1 MFSFIQRRL
10 LAPLAALVLL
20 PAASAQEPAATPAP
34 ALPKDEAIVLIPG
47 GKLVDKPV
55 PLFFSAETS
64 TVANVFTD
72 HTEHVMLVRA
82 KVHQGQPEVLSI
94 GLEGEGEIIAV
105 KNDGQIAFLKGVNAE
120 GERLALA
127 DAELVSW
134 TVRRESN
141 GQRFLDLKPK
151 LPAVLEKGI
160 DAKTPRLFEF
170 SVVARHDVPVGKIN
184 QPFDLLRPGRGAA
197 VGFSSTIEIRNQGD
211 AAARV
216 TQVSGIEPVQ
226 GPQQGQPLRFFQ
238 GLGDRSFGDGSGKLM
253 VTIGLKSS
261 AARPVEFTNISL
273 EGTPT
278 ADLSGISFVLRGEL
292 VVTRPGEAM
301 TLLENAALSGAS
313 SGDGWFIRLKKQGEN
328 FVHELV
334 GEKLGN
340 FPIELAFE
348 APLIRRGDWRGTD
361 FILHGGAVVP
371 LRIAGLPEGVSF
383 DPSQAVVPERR
394 DGAWIGF
401 LPATGSAAFAWKSGR
416 QEGEGALFFTSTEVS
431 DTRVGAG
438 LGRRY
443 SKLSFRVL
451 QGKLDAL
458 KIRVDGPGEILAVRG
473 AQVLAW
479 SIGEEAGARM
489 LDVRLS
495 RPIEVEGEI
504 EIEAQA
510 PIGAFPVTLQPLRFS
525 PQGALSH
532 RGFLRVAN
540 DGAVRLEI
548 ANAQGLM
555 QLSPAQFPWAKPD
568 EAFRQAFVY
577 RFPAPDYAYEIR
589 ASQVLPEIAVTEV
602 TIHELA
608 ETDRRIHA
616 DIELD
621 IREAPLREWTLQV
634 PADFVVASVTGAAVA
649 DFSLAS
655 EIKEGRQDLKILFR
669 QAIIGRQLVSLR
681 LEKSLE
687 AKAGD
692 WVLPPLIYPGV
703 KSSRGYLGVVAIAG
717 FRIVP
722 GATTGL
728 AETPPD
734 FFPKK
739 VAGLQQAFRIR
750 EGAWSATMRVEALGQ
765 SIQADV
771 FHLYSIK
778 EGGVSGS
785 VLINYF
791 VVGAPATQWRIRVPK
806 TLGKV
811 EVSGQNV
818 GLERREEGDALVIPL
833 TRPLLGAGTLL
844 VTFEQTMSSHG
855 GDLLL
860 ADIRPLD
867 VQSERGF
874 VQVVSPLQ
882 VNATINRSEGSVLKL
897 DPSELPA
904 EYRVLSTTPTIFAWQ
919 YTAPDVVLG
928 INIKRYDAGE
938 TESLLVDRAVL
949 SSRVSR
955 DGQVVTDA
963 SFHVKSRGRSALR
976 VTLPDKADLWEVK
989 VDGSTVNARVDGA
1002 ETLVPL
1008 PAKADPNDPIKVVIR
1023 YGKASAS
1030 ATKPQLEAP
1039 TLEAPLV
1046 FGEWKVT
1053 GDENRRLVPRG
1064 GAIKPVLPVLTES
1077 GSEWIF
1083 ARASMSA
1090 ALVLLAAALGVFL
1103 QRFAKLRLL
1112 GALSFLLAVTGCFML
1127 AYRAFHERRVNLGAL
1142 EFAMPAVPSKEPLV
1156 IEVGN
1161 VSPFMAMLSGWGIAC
1176 IVAGLALLVFAFLRS
1191 RHAAYALPGGMAL
1204 LAFGVLSQRMGA
1216 VPFFVGLGLILL
1228 FCKVLPA
1235 LTGLRRKRPVAE
1247 VAATTTAALIALLG
1261 SFGEVRADTP
1271 VPPPAPVVEGMST
1284 AESMVHTWRIAS
1296 GRLSGEIAI
1305 EGRGKA
1311 DERFLLLKPPAV
1323 LTAFQGEGWRVV
1335 KAPYGEQ
1342 EAYYLVSTVEGRK
1355 TGKATFEMPL
1365 PNPQGGWNL
1374 PSGPA
1379 AVQRVS
1385 LRWNQEG
1392 WDFESPQAAKVV
1404 PLVAEGESGAELVLR
1419 PSEVTSLR
1427 ARPKQRD
1434 AAAEQTQFYVE
1445 ISDLYLPGPGVVN
1458 GRHLIAVR
1466 PSRGV
1471 VRELLAVIPEGF
1483 TVGEVAGGPA
1493 GSWRFNPETRE
1504 LRIAIEPAQDQP
1516 FTVSVATQRGTAA
1529 LPVDLS
1535 LAPLQVKGAA
1545 GSVGLLGLAFGDEA
1559 QAESVVVKGMSDV
1572 NLDDFS
1578 GTLLPRDREGKP
1590 LAVLHRAFRHAGGEA
1605 GVTLKVTPVAPEIR
1619 ATTRQTLSLGEDR
1632 MVLGIELTASI
1643 TRAGV
1648 FKLALEIPT
1657 GFEIESVTG
1666 PALAHWAD
1674 SQEEKA
1680 RVLNLHLTGRTI
1692 GDQTFAIVLVAPSP
1706 GAQASWLVPRV
1717 SLRGATR
1724 QTGTL
1729 TIVPDRGFQVRA
1741 VLPREKVSTLD
1752 TRESVGIRPN
1762 ALAFRLLQADWALAL
1777 AITKLEPWVTAQILH
1792 EETLREGQTLSRVRI
1807 AYKIENAA
1815 MKTLRVRIP
1824 GLDAAAAATV
1834 RASGPAVADFVPV
1847 ADEANNLWE
1856 IRFQRGI
1863 TGSTIVDVEFQRQT
1877 PIEAPVL
1884 ITPLVPIEVR
1894 QSSYYVAIRAG
1905 GRWEIAS
1912 RTNPRGW
1919 QRSEWAVVPEILREN
1934 TPAPA
1939 EVYRVAEP
1947 EGPLA
1952 LTLKRNEVKGAL
1964 KLRVERGTLTTLISP
1979 KGNALT
1985 AVDLDV
1991 RVVEKGTLT
2000 LRLPAGVNKPF
2011 SVIVND
2017 EGVPLVKDGDAW
2029 KFHVY
2034 PAPEGDRPASVRFVY
2049 AMPTQGL
2056 TLEGPRLDVPLENLT
2071 WRVILPRGWHLVDSE
2086 GDFEL
2091 TRQQS
2096 LKRIEDYDSFVT
2108 RQRAAGKKDAVALL
2122 DQANEWLRKG
2132 EQEKAGQ
2139 ALSKAARN
2147 GLLDEASNEDAR
2159 VQLGNLKA
2167 QQATLALN
2175 TRRQRMYLDNKS
2187 EVALSNA
2194 QLERAAQENPLLQGN
2209 LNYDP
2214 KQYDR
2219 LLEGNSVDE
2228 NTAMKAMGERLATQL
2243 VTDPAPAALDV
2254 TLAQTGT
2261 VLDFKRSV
2269 QVDTNNAMKLKLEI
2283 APDHRSGWLYAL
2295 VLCVLGAMI
2304 VTMRTTRKKP
2314 DETVAPV

>member
-1 MFSFIQRRL
+1 M
-10 LAPLAALVLL
+10 
-20 PAASAQEPAATPAP
+20 PAP

-55 PLFFSAETS
+55 PFFFSAETS
-64 TVANVFTD
+64 SVVNVFTD
-72 HTEHVMLVRA
+72 HTEHEIKVRA
-82 KVHQGQPEVLSI
+82 KVHQGQPEVISI
-94 GLEGEGEIIAV
+94 GLEGEGEITGV
-105 KNDGQIAFLKGVNAE
+105 KNDGQIAFLNAVDAE
-120 GERLALA
+120 GKRLNLTDDGLA
-127 DAELVSW
+127 SW

-151 LPAVLEKGI
+151 LALPEDKSI

-170 SVVARHDVPVGKIN
+170 TITARYDVPAGKIS
-184 QPFDLLRPGRGAA
+184 QPFDLLRPSRGAA
-197 VGFSSTIEIRNQGD
+197 VGFSSTIELRNQGD

-216 TQVSGIEPVQ
+216 TEVSGIEPVQ
-226 GPQQGQPLRFFQ
+226 GPQQATPLRFFQ
-238 GLGDRSFGDGSGKLM
+238 GLGDRSFGDGRGKLL

-261 AARPVEFTNISL
+261 AARPVEFTKISL

-292 VVTRPGEAM
+292 VVTRPGESM

-313 SGDGWFIRLKKQGEN
+313 SGDGWFIRLKKQGEG

-334 GEKLGN
+334 GEKLGT

-348 APLIRRGDWRGTD
+348 APLLRRGDWRGTD
-361 FILHGGAVVP
+361 FTLHGGAVVP

-383 DPSQAVVPERR
+383 DPSLPVVPERR

-443 SKLSFRVL
+443 SQLSFRVL

-458 KIRVDGPGEILAVRG
+458 KIRVDGPGEILSVKG

-504 EIEAQA
+504 IIEAQA

-532 RGFLRVAN
+532 RGFVRVAN

-555 QLSPAQFPWAKPD
+555 QLSPAQFPWAKAD

-577 RFPAPDYAYEIR
+577 RFPAPDYSYEIR
-589 ASQVLPEIAVTEV
+589 ASQVLPEVSVTEV

-608 ETDRRIHA
+608 ETDRRILA

-621 IREAPLREWTLQV
+621 IREAPLREWTVQV

-649 DFSLAS
+649 DYSLAT
-655 EIKEGRQDLKILFR
+655 EIKDGRQDLKILFR

-681 LEKSLE
+681 LEKGLE
-687 AKAGD
+687 AKAGE
-692 WVLPPLIYPGV
+692 WVLPPLIYPGA
-703 KSSRGYLGVVAIAG
+703 KSARGYLGVVATAG

-722 GATTGL
+722 GATSGL

-739 VAGLQQAFRIR
+739 QQGLQQAFRIR

-811 EVSGQNV
+811 EVTGQNV
-818 GLERREEGDALVIPL
+818 GLDRREEGDALVIPL
-833 TRPLLGAGTLL
+833 TRPVLGAGTLL
-844 VTFEQTMSSHG
+844 VTFEQPMSSRG
-855 GDLLL
+855 GDIAL
-860 ADIRPLD
+860 ADVRPLD

-882 VNATINRSEGSVLKL
+882 VTDKITRSEGAVLKL

-904 EYRVLSTTPTIFAWQ
+904 EYRVLSSTPTIAAWQ
-919 YTAPDVVLG
+919 YTAPDVVLVM
-928 INIKRYDAGE
+928 NITRPEPGE
-938 TESLLVDRAVL
+938 TESLLVDRAEL

-963 SFHVKSRGRSALR
+963 NFHVKARGRSALR

-989 VDGSTVNARVDGA
+989 VDGATVNARVDGEA
-1002 ETLVPL
+1002 TLVPL
-1008 PAKADPNDPIKVVIR
+1008 PAKADPNDPIRVLIR
-1023 YGKASAS
+1023 YGKGSES
-1030 ATKPQLEAP
+1030 KTTPKLEAP
-1039 TLEAPLV
+1039 KIDAPLV

-1064 GAIKPVLPVLTES
+1064 GAFKPVVPVLTES
-1077 GSEWIF
+1077 GSEWVF
-1083 ARASMSA
+1083 AKARTPA
-1090 ALVLLAAALGVFL
+1090 ALILLAAALGLFL

-1112 GALSFLLAVTGCFML
+1112 GVVSIAIGVAGCFVL
-1127 AYRAFHERRVNLGAL
+1127 AFRAFHERRVNLGAL
-1142 EFAMPAVPSKEPLV
+1142 EFAMPAVPGNESLS
-1156 IEVGN
+1156 IEVWN
-1161 VSPFMAMLSGWGIAC
+1161 VSPVVAMLSGWGIAC

-1191 RHAAYALPGGMAL
+1191 RYAAYALPGGLAL
-1204 LAFGVLSQRMGA
+1204 IAFGVLSQRMGA

-1228 FCKVLPA
+1228 FFKVLPG
-1235 LTGLRRKRPVAE
+1235 LTGFRRKRPVAE
-1247 VAATTTAALIALLG
+1247 VAATTAALIALLA
-1261 SFGEVRADTP
+1261 SFGQVRGDTP
-1271 VPPPAPVVEGMST
+1271 VPPAPPVVESMST
-1284 AESMVHTWRIAS
+1284 AESMVHNWRIAG

-1335 KAPYGEQ
+1335 KAPYGES
-1342 EAYYLVSTVEGRK
+1342 EAYYLISTIEGRK

-1392 WDFESPQAAKVV
+1392 WDFESPQAAKVT

-1419 PSEVTSLR
+1419 PSEVTALR

-1529 LPVDLS
+1529 LPVDLA
-1535 LAPLQVKGAA
+1535 LAPLQIKGAA
-1545 GSVGLLGLAFGDEA
+1545 GSVGLLGLAFGEEA
-1559 QAESVVVKGMSDV
+1559 QAESVVAKGMSDV

-1605 GVTLKVTPVAPEIR
+1605 GVTLKVTPVAPEVR

-1632 MVLGIELTASI
+1632 MVLGVELTASI

-1648 FKLALEIPT
+1648 FKLALEIPA

-1674 SQEEKA
+1674 SQEDKA

-1706 GAQASWLVPRV
+1706 GAQASWVVPRV

-1741 VLPREKVSTLD
+1741 LITPREKVSTLD
-1752 TRESVGIRPN
+1752 TRESVGTRPN
-1762 ALAFRLLQADWALAL
+1762 ALGFRLLQADWVLAL

-1792 EETLREGQTLSRVRI
+1792 EETLRDGQTLSRVRI

-1834 RASGPAVADFVPV
+1834 RATGPAVGDFVPV
-1847 ADEANNLWE
+1847 AGEENLWE

-1863 TGSTIVDVEFQRQT
+1863 TGSTLVDVEFQRQT
-1877 PIEAPVL
+1877 SAESVKIEPV
-1884 ITPLVPIEVR
+1884 IPLEVR
-1894 QSSYYVAIRAG
+1894 QSSYYVAVRAG
-1905 GRWEIAS
+1905 GRLEIAES
-1912 RTNPRGW
+1912 ATPRGW
-1919 QRSEWAVVPEILREN
+1919 QGSEWAVVPEILREN
-1934 TPAPA
+1934 TTAPA
-1939 EVYRVAEP
+1939 DVYRVAEP
-1947 EGPLA
+1947 EGPLT
-1952 LTLKRNEVKGAL
+1952 LTLKRNEVRGAL
-1964 KLRVERGTLTTLISP
+1964 KLRVERGTLTTLVSP
-1979 KGNALT
+1979 KGAALT

-1991 RVVEKGTLT
+1991 RVVEKGTLSVK
-2000 LRLPAGVNKPF
+2000 LPAGVDRPF
-2011 SVIVND
+2011 SVLVND
-2017 EGVPLVKDGDAW
+2017 EGVPLVKVGDEW

-2034 PAPEGDRPASVRFVY
+2034 PAPEGDRPATVRFVY
-2049 AMPTQGL
+2049 EMKAENL
-2056 TLEGPRLDVPLENLT
+2056 TLIGPEFDVPLENLT

-2086 GDFEL
+2086 GDFDL
-2091 TRQQS
+2091 TRQRAV
-2096 LKRIEDYDSFVT
+2096 KGIEDYDSFIT

-2122 DQANEWLRKG
+2122 DQANEWLRTG

-2187 EVALSNA
+2187 EVAVGNA

-2243 VTDPAPAALDV
+2243 VADPAPAALDV
-2254 TLAQTGT
+2254 TLDQTGT
-2261 VLDFKRSV
+2261 VIEFKRSV
-2269 QVDTNNAMKLKLEI
+2269 QVDGKNGLMLKLDVE
-2283 APDHRSGWLYAL
+2283 PDHRSGWFYGLI
-2295 VLCVLGAMI
+2295 LCVLGAVVI
-2304 VTMRTTRKKP
+2304 TTKAVKRR
-2314 DETVAPV
+2314 ESAV

>member
-1 MFSFIQRRL
+1 MIAFIQRRF
-10 LAPLAALVLL
+10 LAPLAALALL
-20 PAASAQEPAATPAP
+20 PVASAQDPAATPAP
-34 ALPKDEAIVLIPG
+34 LPRDEALILVPG
-47 GKLVDKPV
+47 GKLAEKPV

-64 TVANVFTD
+64 SVVNVFTD
-72 HTEHVMLVRA
+72 HTEHEIKVRA
-82 KVHQGQPEVLSI
+82 KVHQGLPEMISI

-105 KNDGQIAFLKGVNAE
+105 TNDGQIAFHEGVNPA
-120 GERLALA
+120 GERLALT
-127 DAELVSW
+127 DNNLISW
-134 TVRRESN
+134 TVRRESS
-141 GQRFLDLKPK
+141 GQRFLDLKPR
-151 LPAVLEKGI
+151 LPMMAEKGI
-160 DAKTPRLFEF
+160 DAKTSRLFEF
-170 SVVARHDVPVGKIN
+170 TITARHDVPAGKIN

-197 VGFSSTIEIRNQGD
+197 VGFSSTIEIHNQGD

-216 TQVSGIEPVQ
+216 MEVVGIEPVQ
-226 GPQQGQPLRFFQ
+226 EAKQDTPLRFFQ

-253 VTIGLKSS
+253 VVIGLKSS

-313 SGDGWFIRLKKQGEN
+313 SGDGWFVRLKKQGEG

-334 GEKLGN
+334 GDKLGK

-348 APLIRRGDWRGTD
+348 APLLRRGDWRGTD
-361 FILHGGAVVP
+361 FTLHGGAVVP
-371 LRIAGLPEGVSF
+371 LKIAGLPEGVSF
-383 DPSQAVVPERR
+383 DPSQPVVPEFR
-394 DGAWIGF
+394 DAAWVGF
-401 LPATGSAAFAWKSGR
+401 LPATGNAAFAWKNGR

-443 SKLSFRVL
+443 SQLSFRVL
-451 QGKLDAL
+451 QGKLDGL
-458 KIRVDGPGEILAVRG
+458 KIRVDGPGEILSVKG

-504 EIEAQA
+504 IIEAQA

-555 QLSPAQFPWAKPD
+555 QLSPGQFPWAKAD
-568 EAFRQAFVY
+568 DGFRQAFVY
-577 RFPAPDYAYEIR
+577 RFPAPDYGYEIR
-589 ASQVLPEIAVTEV
+589 ASQVLPEISVTEV
-602 TIHELA
+602 TVHELA
-608 ETDRRIHA
+608 ETDRRIMA

-621 IREAPLREWTLQV
+621 IREAPLREWTVQV
-634 PADFVVASVTGAAVA
+634 PADFVVASVSGAAVA
-649 DFSLAS
+649 DYALAT
-655 EIKEGRQDLKILFR
+655 EVKEGRQDLKILFR
-669 QAIIGRQLVSLR
+669 QAVIGRQLVSLR
-681 LEKSLE
+681 LEKGLE
-687 AKAGD
+687 AKAGE
-692 WVLPPLIYPGV
+692 WILSPLVYPGV
-703 KSSRGYLGVVAIAG
+703 KSSRGYLGVVATAG
-717 FRIVP
+717 YRIVP
-722 GATTGL
+722 GATQGL

-734 FFPKK
+734 YFPKK
-739 VAGLQQAFRIR
+739 QQGLQQAFRIR

-791 VVGAPATQWRIRVPK
+791 VVGAPATQWRIHVPK

-811 EVSGQNV
+811 EITGQNV
-818 GLERREEGDALVIPL
+818 GLERREEGDSMVIPL
-833 TRPLLGAGTLL
+833 TRPVLGAGTLL
-844 VTFEQTMSSHG
+844 VTFEQPMSSRG
-855 GDLLL
+855 GDLAL

-882 VNATINRSEGSVLKL
+882 VNATARKEGSVLEIEA
-897 DPSELPA
+897 SELPA
-904 EYRVLSTTPTIFAWQ
+904 EYRVLSTTPTIKAWQ
-919 YTAPDVVLG
+919 YTAADVVLG
-928 INIKRYDAGE
+928 MNFTLPDPGE
-938 TESLLVDRAVL
+938 TESLLVDRAEL

-963 SFHVKSRGRSALR
+963 SFHVKARGRPALR
-976 VTLPDKADLWEVK
+976 VTLPAGADLWEVK
-989 VDGSTVNARVDGA
+989 VDGSTANARVDGTA
-1002 ETLVPL
+1002 TLVPL
-1008 PAKADPNDPIKVVIR
+1008 PAKADPNDPIKVTIR
-1023 YGKASAS
+1023 YGKVSSSANF
-1030 ATKPQLEAP
+1030 PVLEAP
-1039 TLEAPLV
+1039 RLEAPLV
-1046 FGEWKVT
+1046 FGSWKVT
-1053 GDENRRLVPRG
+1053 GDENRRLIPRG
-1064 GAIKPVLPVLTES
+1064 GPIKPVVPVLTES

-1083 ARASMSA
+1083 AKARVPA
-1090 ALVLLAAALGVFL
+1090 ALILLAAAFGLFL
-1103 QRFAKLRLL
+1103 QRLAKLRLL
-1112 GALSFLLAVTGCFML
+1112 GALSILIAVGGCFML
-1127 AYRAFHERRVNLGAL
+1127 AYRAFHERRVNMGAL
-1142 EFAMPAVPSKEPLV
+1142 EFAMPAVPKDGSLS
-1156 IEVGN
+1156 IELLN
-1161 VSPFMAMLSGWGIAC
+1161 VSPFVAMLSGWGIAC
-1176 IVAGLALLVFAFLRS
+1176 IVAGLALLVFALLRS
-1191 RHAAYALPGGMAL
+1191 RYAAYALPGAL
-1204 LAFGVLSQRMGA
+1204 ALIAFGVLSQQMGA
-1216 VPFFVGLGLILL
+1216 VPFFVGFGIILL
-1228 FCKVLPA
+1228 LCKVLPT
-1235 LTGLRRKRPVAE
+1235 LTGLNLRRKRPAAE
-1247 VAATTTAALIALLG
+1247 VAAAATTTTAALFVLLASLG
-1261 SFGEVRADTP
+1261 QVRGDTP
-1271 VPPPAPVVEGMST
+1271 PPPPPAIETMST
-1284 AESMVHTWRIAS
+1284 AESMVHTWRIAG
-1296 GRLSGEIAI
+1296 GRLNGEIAI

-1342 EAYYLVSTVEGRK
+1342 EAYYLVSTIEGKK

-1404 PLVAEGESGAELVLR
+1404 PLVAQGESGAEMVLR
-1419 PSEVTSLR
+1419 PSEVTTLR

-1516 FTVSVATQRGTAA
+1516 FSVSVATQRGTAA

-1559 QAESVVVKGMSDV
+1559 QPESVTVKGMSDV

-1578 GTLLPRDREGKP
+1578 STLLPRDREGKP

-1632 MVLGIELTASI
+1632 MVLGIDLTASI

-1648 FKLALEIPT
+1648 FKLALEIPA

-1666 PALAHWAD
+1666 PALSHFTD
-1674 SQEEKA
+1674 SQEGKT
-1680 RVLNLHLTGRTI
+1680 RVLNLHLTGKTI
-1692 GDQTFAIVLVAPSP
+1692 GDQGFAIALVAPSP
-1706 GAQASWLVPRV
+1706 GAQASWQVPRV
-1717 SLRGATR
+1717 SLREATR

-1741 VLPREKVSTLD
+1741 VTRDKVSPLD
-1752 TRESVGIRPN
+1752 TRESVGVRPN
-1762 ALAFRLLQADWALAL
+1762 ALAFRLLQADWALSL

-1792 EETLREGQTLSRVRI
+1792 EETLREGQTLSRVRL

-1815 MKTLRVRIP
+1815 MKALRVRIP

-1834 RASGPAVADFVPV
+1834 RATGPAVGDFVPV
-1847 ADEANNLWE
+1847 NGEENLWE

-1863 TGSTIVDVEFQRQT
+1863 TGGTVVDVEFQRQT
-1877 PIEAPVL
+1877 PGESVT
-1884 ITPLVPIEVR
+1884 ITPVIPMEVR

-1905 GRWEIAS
+1905 GRREIAGL
-1912 RTNPRGW
+1912 TLPRGW
-1919 QRSEWAVVPEILREN
+1919 QRSEWAVVPEILQEN
-1934 TPAPA
+1934 TTAPA

-1947 EGPLA
+1947 EGPLV
-1952 LTLKRNEVKGAL
+1952 LTLKSNQLAAAKN
-1964 KLRVERGTLTTLISP
+1964 LRVERGTLTTLVSP
-1979 KGNALT
+1979 KGAALT
-1985 AVDLDV
+1985 AVDLEV
-1991 RVVEKGTLT
+1991 RVVEKWTLSVT
-2000 LRLPAGVNKPF
+2000 LPPGVEKPL

-2017 EGVPLVKDGDAW
+2017 EGVPLVKVGDAW
-2029 KFHVY
+2029 RFHVY
-2034 PAPEGDRPASVRFVY
+2034 PAPEGNRPATVRFVY
-2049 AMPTQGL
+2049 EMKADNL
-2056 TLEGPRLDVPLENLT
+2056 TLLGPKLDVPLENLT
-2071 WRVILPRGWHLVDSE
+2071 WRVILPRGWHLAGSK

-2091 TRQQS
+2091 ARQQRV
-2096 LKRIEDYDSFVT
+2096 KGIEDYDSFVT

-2122 DQANEWLRKG
+2122 DQANEWLRNG
-2132 EQEKAGQ
+2132 EQDKAGE

-2187 EVALSNA
+2187 EVGLGNA

-2228 NTAMKAMGERLATQL
+2228 NSAMKAMGARLATQL
-2243 VTDPAPAALDV
+2243 VADPAPAALNV
-2254 TLAQTGT
+2254 TLDQTGT

-2269 QVDTNNAMKLKLEI
+2269 QVKGDGGMMLKLDIE
-2283 APDHRSGWLYAL
+2283 PDQRSGWFYGII
-2295 VLCVLGAMI
+2295 LCVLGA
-2304 VTMRTTRKKP
+2304 VVVTTRSGKKK
-2314 DETVAPV
+2314 EVV

>member
-1 MFSFIQRRL
+1 MIAFIKRRL
-10 LAPLAALVLL
+10 LAPLAALALL
-20 PAASAQEPAATPAP
+20 PVASAQDPAATPAP
-34 ALPKDEAIVLIPG
+34 VRQDEALILVPG
-47 GKLVDKPV
+47 GKLAEKPV

-64 TVANVFTD
+64 SVVNVFTD
-72 HTEHVMLVRA
+72 HTEHEIKVRA
-82 KVHQGQPEVLSI
+82 KVHQGLPEMLSI

-105 KNDGQIAFLKGVNAE
+105 TNDGQIAFREGVDPA
-120 GERLALA
+120 GERLALT
-127 DAELVSW
+127 DNNLISW
-134 TVRRESN
+134 TVRRESS
-141 GQRFLDLKPK
+141 GQRFLDLKPR
-151 LPAVLEKGI
+151 LPMMAEKGI
-160 DAKTPRLFEF
+160 DAKTSRLFEF
-170 SVVARHDVPVGKIN
+170 TITARHDVPAGKIN

-216 TQVSGIEPVQ
+216 MEVAGIEPVQ
-226 GPQQGQPLRFFQ
+226 DAKEGTPLRFFQ
-238 GLGDRSFGDGSGKLM
+238 GLGNGGSKLM
-253 VTIGLKSS
+253 VVIGLKSS

-313 SGDGWFIRLKKQGEN
+313 SGDGWFVRLKKQGDG

-334 GEKLGN
+334 GEKLGK

-348 APLIRRGDWRGTD
+348 APLLRRGDWRGTD
-361 FILHGGAVVP
+361 FTLHGGAVVP
-371 LRIAGLPEGVSF
+371 LKIAGLPEGVSF
-383 DPSQAVVPERR
+383 DPSQPVVPEFR
-394 DGAWIGF
+394 DNAWVGF
-401 LPATGSAAFAWKSGR
+401 LPATGNAAFAWKNGR

-443 SKLSFRVL
+443 SQLSFRVL

-458 KIRVDGPGEILAVRG
+458 KIRVDGPGEILSVKG

-495 RPIEVEGEI
+495 RPIEVEGDI
-504 EIEAQA
+504 IIEAQA

-532 RGFLRVAN
+532 RGFVRVAN

-555 QLSPAQFPWAKPD
+555 QLSPGQFPWAKAD
-568 EAFRQAFVY
+568 DNFRQAFVY
-577 RFPAPDYAYEIR
+577 RFPAPDYGYEIR
-589 ASQVLPEIAVTEV
+589 ASQVLPEVSVTEV
-602 TIHELA
+602 TVHELA
-608 ETDRRIHA
+608 ETDRRIMA

-621 IREAPLREWTLQV
+621 IREAPLREWTVQV

-649 DFSLAS
+649 DYTLAT
-655 EIKEGRQDLKILFR
+655 EVKEGRQDLKILFR

-681 LEKSLE
+681 LEKGLE
-687 AKAGD
+687 AKAGE
-692 WVLPPLIYPGV
+692 WVLSPLVYPGV
-703 KSSRGYLGVVAIAG
+703 KSSRGYLGVVATAG
-717 FRIVP
+717 YRIIP
-722 GATTGL
+722 GATNGL

-734 FFPKK
+734 YFPKK
-739 VAGLQQAFRIR
+739 QQGLQQAFRIR

-811 EVSGQNV
+811 EISGQNV
-818 GLERREEGDALVIPL
+818 GLERRVDGDDMIIPL
-833 TRPLLGAGTLL
+833 TRPVLGAGTLL
-844 VTFEQTMSSHG
+844 VTFEQPVSSRG
-855 GDLLL
+855 GDIAL

-882 VNATINRSEGSVLKL
+882 VTVSKITASGSVVEL

-904 EYRVLSTTPTIFAWQ
+904 EFRVLSTTPTLKAWQ
-919 YTAPDVVLG
+919 YTAADVVLG
-928 INIKRYDAGE
+928 MSFTLPEPGE
-938 TESLLVDRAVL
+938 TESLLVDRAEL
-949 SSRVSR
+949 SSRVAR

-963 SFHVKSRGRSALR
+963 SFHVKARGRSVMR
-976 VTLPDKADLWEVK
+976 VTLPKDADLWEVK
-989 VDGSTVNARVDGA
+989 VDGDIANARKDGA
-1002 ETLVPL
+1002 FTLVPL
-1008 PAKADPNDPIKVVIR
+1008 PPKADPNDPIKVTIR
-1023 YGKASAS
+1023 YGKVSAS
-1030 ATKPQLEAP
+1030 ETAPVLEAP
-1039 TLEAPLV
+1039 QLDAPLV
-1046 FGEWKVT
+1046 FGSWKVT
-1053 GDENRRLVPRG
+1053 GDDNRRLVPRG
-1064 GAIKPVLPVLTES
+1064 GPIKAVQPVLTES

-1083 ARASMSA
+1083 AKARVPA
-1090 ALVLLAAALGVFL
+1090 ALILLAAAFGLFL
-1103 QRFAKLRLL
+1103 QRFALLRLL
-1112 GALSFLLAVTGCFML
+1112 GALSMLVAVGGCFML
-1127 AYRAFHERRVNLGAL
+1127 AARAYHDRRPNLSAL
-1142 EFAMPAVPSKEPLV
+1142 EFAMPAVPKDGPLL
-1156 IEVGN
+1156 IELWN
-1161 VSPFMAMLSGWGIAC
+1161 VSPLMAMVSGWGIAFL
-1176 IVAGLALLVFAFLRS
+1176 VAGLALLVFAFLRS
-1191 RHAAYALPGGMAL
+1191 RYAAYALPGAL
-1204 LAFGVLSQRMGA
+1204 ALIGLGVLSQRMGA
-1216 VPFFVGLGLILL
+1216 VPFFAGFGIILL
-1228 FCKVLPA
+1228 LCKVLPSLA
-1235 LTGLRRKRPVAE
+1235 GLRPKRRPVVDAAAA
-1247 VAATTTAALIALLG
+1247 AATTTTVALFALLA
-1261 SFGEVRADTP
+1261 SFGKVHAQDQ
-1271 VPPPAPVVEGMST
+1271 PAVETMST
-1284 AESMVHTWRIAS
+1284 AESMVHTWRIAG

-1342 EAYYLVSTVEGRK
+1342 EAYYLVSTVEGKK

-1385 LRWNQEG
+1385 VRWNQEG

-1404 PLVAEGESGAELVLR
+1404 PLAAQGESGADMVLR

-1434 AAAEQTQFYVE
+1434 AATEQTQFFVE

-1516 FTVSVATQRGTAA
+1516 FSVSVATQRGTAA
-1529 LPVDLS
+1529 LPVDLA
-1535 LAPLQVKGAA
+1535 LAPLQVKGTA

-1559 QAESVVVKGMSDV
+1559 QPESVTVKGMSDV

-1578 GTLLPRDREGKP
+1578 STLLPRDREGKP

-1605 GVTLKVTPVAPEIR
+1605 GVTLKVTPVAPEVR

-1632 MVLGIELTASI
+1632 MVLGIDLTASI
-1643 TRAGV
+1643 TRAGL
-1648 FKLALEIPT
+1648 FKLALEIPA

-1666 PALAHWAD
+1666 PSLSHFTD
-1674 SQEEKA
+1674 SQEGKV
-1680 RVLNLHLTGRTI
+1680 RVLNLHLNGKTI
-1692 GDQTFAIVLVAPSP
+1692 GDQAFAIALVAPSP
-1706 GAQASWLVPRV
+1706 GAQANWAVPRV
-1717 SLRGATR
+1717 SLREASR
-1724 QTGTL
+1724 QTGTM

-1741 VLPREKVSTLD
+1741 VAREKVSPLD
-1752 TRESVGIRPN
+1752 TRESVGTRPN
-1762 ALAFRLLQADWALAL
+1762 ALAFRLLQADWALSL
-1777 AITKLEPWVTAQILH
+1777 GITKLEPWVTAQILH
-1792 EETLREGQTLSRVRI
+1792 EETLREGQTLSRVRL

-1834 RASGPAVADFVPV
+1834 RASGPAVGDFAPV
-1847 ADEANNLWE
+1847 EGENLWE

-1863 TGSTIVDVEFQRQT
+1863 TGGTVVDVEFQRQT
-1877 PIEAPVL
+1877 PGDTVT
-1884 ITPLVPIEVR
+1884 ITPVIPLEVR
-1894 QSSYYVAIRAG
+1894 QSSYYVAVRAG
-1905 GRWEIAS
+1905 GRREIVPG
-1912 RTNPRGW
+1912 TPPRGW
-1919 QRSEWAVVPEILREN
+1919 QRSEWAVVPEILQEN
-1934 TPAPA
+1934 TTAPA
-1939 EVYRVAEP
+1939 EVYRVAEA
-1947 EGPLA
+1947 EGPLV
-1952 LTLKRNEVKGAL
+1952 LTLKSNQLATAPP
-1964 KLRVERGTLTTLISP
+1964 LRVERGALTTLVSP
-1979 KGNALT
+1979 KGAALT
-1985 AVDLDV
+1985 AVDLEV
-1991 RVVEKGTLT
+1991 RVVEKGTLS
-2000 LRLPAGVNKPF
+2000 LKLPAGVDKPL

-2017 EGVPLVKDGDAW
+2017 EGVPLVKDGDKW

-2034 PAPEGDRPASVRFVY
+2034 PAPEGNRPATVRFVY
-2049 AMPTQGL
+2049 QMKADNL
-2056 TLEGPRLDVPLENLT
+2056 TLVGPDLIGVPLENLT
-2071 WRVILPRGWHLVDSE
+2071 WRVILPRGWHLVDSK
-2086 GDFEL
+2086 GNFEL
-2091 TRQQS
+2091 ARSRPVQG
-2096 LKRIEDYDSFVT
+2096 IVDYDSFVS

-2122 DQANEWLRKG
+2122 DQANEWLRNG
-2132 EQEKAGQ
+2132 EQDKAGQ

-2187 EVALSNA
+2187 EVAVGNA
-2194 QLERAAQENPLLQGN
+2194 QLERAAQENPLLQGQ

-2243 VTDPAPAALDV
+2243 VADPAPAALDV
-2254 TLAQTGT
+2254 TLDQTGT
-2261 VLDFKRSV
+2261 VLEFKRSV
-2269 QVDTNNAMKLKLEI
+2269 QVKGEGGMVLKLEI
-2283 APDHRSGWLYAL
+2283 EPDQRSGWFYAII
-2295 VLCVLGAMI
+2295 LCVLGA
-2304 VTMRTTRKKP
+2304 VVVTTRSVRKKG
-2314 DETVAPV
+2314 EVAL